1 MMLVARDRAEAV
13 AVVAVWSPSLRKS
26 TVCLA
31 SVKPIPAVLLELE

>member
-1 MMLVARDRAEAV
+1 MMFVALDRAEAV
-13 AVVAVWSPSLRKS
+13 VVAVWSPSLRKS